1 MYYNKLRQNVAKIK
15 LQEKQGEMKILNEL
29 KLKFE
34 KPIWALAPELALIDT
49 ILNENPR
56 LYEIV
61 AADIAAV
68 EQCPQGI
75 CLELLVLPAAQ
86 RRG

>member
-1 MYYNKLRQNVAKIK
+1 MAKIK
-15 LQEKQGEMKILNEL
+15 LQEKRGEMKILNEL

-56 LYEIV
+56 L
-61 AADIAAV
+61 
-68 EQCPQGI
+68 
-75 CLELLVLPAAQ
+75 
-86 RRG
+86 